1 VTSIL
6 CVGDLHLSDK
16 PPSSCTD
23 SYNDDLFVML
33 AEVIDIARSYVV
45 DAVVFAGDLFHIK
58 QPSRTS
64 HKTVQRMIDVIHA
77 FLCPVYL
84 TVGNHDIQFDRL
96 ESVHETQPFGVLLKS
111 GAHLLEGWAKDLPIY
126 GVSWQQHWDRDC
138 SGAFE
143 GWRARVA
150 SDFLSSEYAGEEVN
164 SLLVT
169 HAPIYP
175 PGQELPW
182 ENVPAST
189 IASWMS
195 NSGSCYYGHVHDLHG
210 TFYVDGVNFCNQGA
224 LSRGSLHES
233 DLTRRP
239 AVTIWRS
246 DVEHE
251 SSFERVELLSAPPAD
266 KVFRL
271 AAAAARSGYA
281 DRLDAF
287 LAQVVRSSVEV
298 TSVESVLSRI
308 RGMELSDDE
317 VRLAEDVL
325 TASAHGELK

>member
-1 VTSIL
+1 MVSVLLI
-6 CVGDLHLSDK
+6 GDLHLSDR
-16 PPSSCTD
+16 PPSNCTD
-23 SYNDDLFVML
+23 SYNDDLFTML
-33 AEVIDIARSYVV
+33 AEVVNIARSYAV

-64 HKTVQRMIDVIHA
+64 HKTVQRMIGIVHS
-77 FLCPVYL
+77 FSCPVYL
-84 TVGNHDIQFDRL
+84 VIGNHDIQHDRVD
-96 ESVHETQPFGVLLKS
+96 SIWETQPFGVLLKS
-111 GAHLLEGWAKDLPIY
+111 GAHLLDGWAKDLPIY

-138 SGAFE
+138 SVAFKE
-143 GWRARVA
+143 WVEDCHRGDA
-150 SDFLSSEYAGEEVN
+150 
-164 SLLVT
+164 LLVT

-182 ENVPAST
+182 ENVTAST
-189 IASWMS
+189 VASWM
-195 NSGSCYYGHVHDLHG
+195 NQVGSCYYGHVHDLHG
-210 TFYVDGVNFCNQGA
+210 TFCVDGVTFCNQGA

-239 AVTIWRS
+239 AVTVWHS
-246 DVEHE
+246 DAEHE
-251 SSFERVELLSAPPAD
+251 SSFERVELLSAPSAD

-281 DRLDAF
+281 ARLDAF

-298 TSVESVLSRI
+298 TSVETVLARV
-308 RGMELSDDE
+308 RGMQLSDDE

-325 TASAHGELK
+325 TDASQGRLK